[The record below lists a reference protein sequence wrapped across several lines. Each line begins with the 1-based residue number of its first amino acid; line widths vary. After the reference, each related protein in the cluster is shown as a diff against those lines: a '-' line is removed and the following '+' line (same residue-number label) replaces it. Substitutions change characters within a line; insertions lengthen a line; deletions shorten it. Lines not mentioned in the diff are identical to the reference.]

1 MWAIEVVFINVFRRY
16 TDSNVRHLALHAIY
30 FRSFVEIPLNGNN
43 KPPEVRMDVMFPDY
57 TFMAD
62 FLDYLA
68 GETSQFNVLECNLLH
83 LMKVATE
90 LRVTEA
96 FLIRM
101 LTPWEWDLSKC
112 ARAIDTAF
120 VCLTHKLPYSRVGQL
135 ILALCASY
143 SLSGLSP
150 PTDISIRHNEC
161 LLANFEGICDVPI
174 EY

>member
-1 MWAIEVVFINVFRRY
+1 MCAIEVVFINVIRRY

-43 KPPEVRMDVMFPDY
+43 KPPEIRMDVMFPDY
-57 TFMAD
+57 TFLAD
-62 FLDYLA
+62 LLDYLA
-68 GETSQFNVLECNLLH
+68 GKTSQFNVLECNLLH
-83 LMKVATE
+83 LTKVATE

-96 FLIRM
+96 FFIRM
-101 LTPWEWDLSKC
+101 LTPWDLSKC
-112 ARAIDTAF
+112 ARAVDTAF
-120 VCLTHKLPYSRVGQL
+120 VCLTHNLPYSRVGQL
-135 ILALCASY
+135 ILARCASY

-150 PTDISIRHNEC
+150 PTNVSIGHNEC

>member
-1 MWAIEVVFINVFRRY
+1 MCAIEEVFINVFRRY
-16 TDSNVRHLALHAIY
+16 TDSNVRHLELHAIY

-43 KPPEVRMDVMFPDY
+43 EPPEVRMDVMFPDY
-57 TFMAD
+57 KFMAD

-68 GETSQFNVLECNLLH
+68 GKTSQFNVLECNLLH

-101 LTPWEWDLSKC
+101 LKPWDLSKC

-120 VCLTHKLPYSRVGQL
+120 VCLTHKLPYSGVGKL
-135 ILALCASY
+135 ILARCASY
-143 SLSGLSP
+143 SLSAMSP
-150 PTDISIRHNEC
+150 PTNISIGHNEC